1 MTPTRRLAVT
11 ARKPLY
17 VAYYRFLFGRR
28 FPGRAAIDRVVR
40 RFEEDTRRGDIPLSR
55 DEWESEYR
63 EGRWSYLASADETPR
78 YTRLVELLTR
88 LVPGGAVLDVGC
100 GEGLLRDRLRPH
112 GYRRFVGVDLSEEA
126 VRAARAQADDRD
138 QFVVAPGETFTPDE
152 RFDAVV
158 FNECLYYFDDPVA
171 VVERYRPF
179 VTENGVVLVSM
190 FRARRSSAI
199 QRLLR
204 AALPVLDE
212 TKVSTERGVWMVTA
226 FAGHGASTR

>member
-1 MTPTRRLAVT
+1 MSVGRRLAVT

-17 VAYYRFLFGRR
+17 IAYYGVLFGRS
-28 FPGRAAIDRVVR
+28 FPGRAALDRFVR
-40 RFEEDTRRGDIPLSR
+40 RFEEDTHRGDIPLSR

-78 YTRLVELLTR
+78 YVRLVELLTR
-88 LVPGGAVLDVGC
+88 FAPNGAVLDIGC
-100 GEGLLRDRLRPH
+100 GEGLLRDRLGPN

-126 VRAARAQADDRD
+126 VRTARAAGDPRAE
-138 QFVVAPGETFTPDE
+138 FVVTPGETYTPTE

-158 FNECLYYFDDPVA
+158 FNECLYYFDDPIA
-171 VVERYRPF
+171 VVERYREF
-179 VTENGVVLVSM
+179 LADGGVILVSM

-212 TKVSTERGVWMVTA
+212 GAVSSERGTWMVTA
-226 FAGHGASTR
+226 FGAG